1 MKKTFFISAVAA
13 FMIIV
18 GLCASCSKKE
28 QQAKKE
34 LPPDHEKMVEQMKKG
49 LEQSEDLVVANVNG
63 DKITMNDL
71 IREMNV
77 IAPNFVRPGQTP
89 APGTDEK
96 VKKNAL
102 DILIFGAL
110 AVQEAKAQGIKA
122 SPEAVD
128 EVIKNLKAKV
138 GSEKAYEAYLVSR
151 QLTENEFRKLITDNI
166 LFQKITQKE
175 IVQKVKSVKPG
186 EKELKEIY
194 AREKNSFVMPE
205 AYIAEDIFFAG
216 GKQDEETRNKAKNVL
231 AELKANGNDPS
242 KLTSDGS
249 FVIRKM
255 PVTEGMFPNIYN
267 SLKGVKPGDV
277 SAIIQ
282 EKDGLH
288 IVKVEGKEP
297 ARTLTF
303 KEARHIIEQQ
313 LMNEA
318 IEKRKEEWESQ
329 LKKTAKIEI
338 SLKEAGGIKP
348 VY

>member
-1 MKKTFFISAVAA
+1 MKKTFLISAVAA
-13 FMIIV
+13 LMIIV
-18 GLCASCSKKE
+18 GLGTSCSKKE

-49 LEQSEDLVVANVNG
+49 LEKSESLAVANVNG

-102 DILIFGAL
+102 EILIFGAL

-166 LFQKITQKE
+166 LFQKIAKKE
-175 IVQKVKSVKPG
+175 IVQKVKKINPG

-194 AREKNSFVMPE
+194 AREKDSFVMPE
-205 AYIAEDIFFAG
+205 AYVAEDVFFAG
-216 GKQDEETRNKAKNVL
+216 GRQDEEARKKAQNVL
-231 AELKANGNDPS
+231 AELKANGNNPA
-242 KLTSDGS
+242 KLASDGS
-249 FVIRKM
+249 FVVRKM
-255 PVTEGMFPNIYN
+255 LVTQHMFPNIYSRLN
-267 SLKGVKPGDV
+267 GMKPGDV

-318 IEKRKEEWESQ
+318 VEKRREEWENQ

-338 SLKEAGGIKP
+338 TLKEAEGIKP